1 MADPS
6 ESPKRPKSP
15 AEEVDTSGGK
25 TQAEE
30 TGCSSNP
37 MDEETH
43 NDPAESPDTEQRP
56 SVGRDGSARHPE
68 VSVEPGAGA
77 GKKTCNPAE
86 QAEKMAEAR
95 VNDHPFYDWSET
107 EDGDAEEKTHMDADD
122 KCGMLTF
129 VNVF

>member
-6 ESPKRPKSP
+6 ESPKRQKSP

-25 TQAEE
+25 TEAED
-30 TGCSSNP
+30 TGSISNP

-43 NDPAESPDTEQRP
+43 NDPDTEQRP

-68 VSVEPGAGA
+68 VSVESGAGA
-77 GKKTCNPAE
+77 GKNTCNPAE

-95 VNDHPFYDWSET
+95 VNDQPFYVWSET
-107 EDGDAEEKTHMDADD
+107 EDGDAEEKIHMDADD